1 MSDSTDPGG
10 QASGT
15 GPTKEAIATVVVTI
29 GLLAGL
35 VWYIC
40 PPRSGFKPAPLQVLS
55 EDCPKVD
62 RPFVPSNIT
71 DLPGQPIAGLD
82 PQQRL
87 RALYRMNFEPCPC
100 GCNQSIAECLVNH
113 PQCKVCQN
121 LAAGIMEKVKSEAPK
136 PR

>member
-10 QASGT
+10 QEPNAR
-15 GPTKEAIATVVVTI
+15 PNKEAIATVVVTI

-35 VWYIC
+35 AWYIR
-40 PPRSGFKPAPLQVLS
+40 PPRAQFTPAPLQALP

-71 DLPGQPIAGLD
+71 DLSVQPLAGLD

-87 RALYRMNFEPCPC
+87 RALHRMNFEPCPC

-113 PQCKVCQN
+113 PQCKVCRT
-121 LAAGIMEKVKSEAPK
+121 LAAAVIDKAKETPK
-136 PR
+136 M